1 MSSPYLLYT
10 EYYIISGAYFI
21 VDVINGALTYS
32 AHYSDNFKGY
42 LHSKV
47 ASKQFALNEFIR
59 SQNDLKINDNLN
71 DNDVDEDGFVV
82 IKPRRSKKNKTN
94 SNDNNN
100 SNDTTTNQNLDQN
113 VNMDQ
118 IKGFTCVN
126 SDSDIIEQV
135 VEDMIKDVIKRLYSH
150 ENITN

>member
-21 VDVINGALTYS
+21 VDIINGVLTYS
-32 AHYSDNFKGY
+32 AYYSDNFKGY

-47 ASKQFALNEFIR
+47 ASKQVVLNEMIR
-59 SQNDLKINDNLN
+59 NQNDSKINNNSN
-71 DNDVDEDGFVV
+71 DEDVDEDGFVL
-82 IKPRRSKKNKTN
+82 IKTRRSKKNRTN

-118 IKGFTCVN
+118 MKGFN